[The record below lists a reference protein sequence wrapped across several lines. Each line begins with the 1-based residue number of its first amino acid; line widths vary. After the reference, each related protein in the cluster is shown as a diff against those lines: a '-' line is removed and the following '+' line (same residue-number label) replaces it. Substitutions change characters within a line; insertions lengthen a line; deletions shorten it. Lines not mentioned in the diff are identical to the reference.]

1 MRHVRAIVIALL
13 VVTAIVLTA
22 AFVYFRA
29 TAAPVLDK
37 DMSFFEAGRPEL
49 AKTPAIRRMAMRAQ
63 LDCLCNPIRDQFIDL
78 GGGPIHFA
86 RAYRN
91 EATGELELVFLP
103 WFSHVT
109 DVFILYRFSA
119 YGRMSSK
126 EIQ

>member
-1 MRHVRAIVIALL
+1 MRRVRAIVIAVL

-22 AFVYFRA
+22 GFVYFRA

-37 DMSFFEAGRPEL
+37 EMSFFEAGRPEL
-49 AKTPAIRRMAMRAQ
+49 PKSPTIRRMAMRAQ

-91 EATGELELVFLP
+91 ETTGELELVFFP

-109 DVFILYRFSA
+109 DVSILYRFSA
-119 YGRMSSK
+119 DGRMSSK